1 MSSPRQ
7 QQESVAERIASNCL
21 AVRVRLLN
29 RKITSIYDEAL
40 RPIGLT
46 TGQLN
51 ILVIVSNR
59 GPIAQTEIAASL
71 QMEKS
76 TLSRNLERMRAHG
89 WINSATRRSGRGLE
103 LRIQSK
109 GRKLLERAFPLW
121 KQAQTRSESVLGQRG
136 VQSLHSAADHIWAQS
151 GHE

>member
-1 MSSPRQ
+1 MSKARKQGDPIAS
-7 QQESVAERIASNCL
+7 RIASDCL

-51 ILVIVSNR
+51 ILVVIANR
-59 GPIAQTEIAASL
+59 GPLPQSEIAATL

-76 TLSRNLERMRAHG
+76 TLSRNLERMRSHDWVAAKQR
-89 WINSATRRSGRGLE
+89 SSGRGLE
-103 LRIQSK
+103 LNIQAK
-109 GRKLLERAFPLW
+109 GRRILERAHPLW
-121 KQAQTRSESVLGQRG
+121 KQAQARSKTILGSIG
-136 VQSLHSAADHIWAQS
+136 VRSLQDAAERIWAR
-151 GHE
+151 